1 MTCGRKVNWGRHHP
15 SARLGNVSSVVT
27 STVDSMPSD
36 RIGEAVAASIA
47 EILGGSSV
55 ELRYSPDDAPLP
67 PVADGPG
74 TASAVGAGPPGW
86 KATLTVRLA
95 ERIAPLVTPAI
106 GPLLEILGLLPD
118 AGLRVAASFWTLAG
132 AEPGPL
138 SPALH
143 RALRDMIV
151 VEALGRHHA
160 WGGPAPRSDL
170 IAETVEFLIE
180 LSGTRVESHDLTHGV
195 IITDV
200 LRDAP
205 RLEFRYPRDLRTV
218 KRAPLLF
225 DGQRALLVV
234 DRQGRART
242 ELQSHRLDRLIPQAG
257 AVDAYSAE
265 FSHSGS
271 LVAEATRRLGGVGF
285 FLRAD
290 RTIWVFAG
298 GEPLLMRRAEHW
310 TTFPLALAAAITNA
324 IGGNAAT
331 ADVVV
336 QAAFITSA
344 QRHGAIFAIVDD
356 PKCLDGIVSPKD
368 RYDLR
373 NSFDPMAMQAET
385 RLHHLIEAE
394 DLDAQILARLAAL
407 DGATILDRDGHL
419 LAYGAIVTSSD
430 SQHEGARTAAA
441 TTLSHS
447 AEIVL
452 KVSVDGDITVLRGGE
467 VIATLLG

>member
-1 MTCGRKVNWGRHHP
+1 
-15 SARLGNVSSVVT
+15 VSWVVA
-27 STVDSMPSD
+27 STVDSTPSD
-36 RIGEAVAASIA
+36 PIGEAVAASIA

-67 PVADGPG
+67 PVTAGPG
-74 TASAVGAGPPGW
+74 TVSAVGAGPPGW
-86 KATLTVRLA
+86 QATITVRLA
-95 ERIAPLVTPAI
+95 ERIAPMVTPAI

-118 AGLRVAASFWTLAG
+118 AGLRVAASFGTLARTQ
-132 AEPGPL
+132 PGPL
-138 SPALH
+138 SPALQ

-151 VEALGRHHA
+151 VEALRLHHA
-160 WGGPAPRSDL
+160 WGSSAPRSDL

-200 LRDAP
+200 LIDTP

-225 DGQRALLVV
+225 DGQRAVLVV
-234 DRQGRART
+234 DREGRART
-242 ELQSHRLDRLIPQAG
+242 EVQSHRLDRLSPQPGTA
-257 AVDAYSAE
+257 DAYSAE
-265 FSHSGS
+265 FSHSGA

-298 GEPLLMRRAEHW
+298 GDPLLIRRAEHW

-324 IGGNAAT
+324 IGGHAAT

-336 QAAFITSA
+336 QAAFIISA

-356 PKCLDGIVSPKD
+356 PKRLDEVVSPKD

-373 NSFDPMAMQAET
+373 SSFDPMAMQAET
-385 RLHHLIEAE
+385 RLHHLIEAD
-394 DLDAQILARLAAL
+394 DLDAQTLARLAAL
-407 DGATILDRDGHL
+407 DGATILDRDGRL

>member
-1 MTCGRKVNWGRHHP
+1 
-15 SARLGNVSSVVT
+15 
-27 STVDSMPSD
+27 VDSLPSHP
-36 RIGEAVAASIA
+36 IGEAVAASIA
-47 EILGGSSV
+47 AILGGGSV
-55 ELRYSPDDAPLP
+55 ELRLSPDDAPLP
-67 PVADGPG
+67 VVADGPG
-74 TASAVGAGPPGW
+74 TAHAVGAGPPGW
-86 KATLTVRLA
+86 KATLTVRLS

-106 GPLLEILGLLPD
+106 GPLLEILGLLPE
-118 AGLRVAASFWTLAG
+118 AGLRVAESFWALAG
-132 AEPGPL
+132 TEPEPL
-138 SPALH
+138 SPALY
-143 RALRDMIV
+143 RAVRDMIV

-160 WGGPAPRSDL
+160 WGGPARSDL

-225 DGQRALLVV
+225 DGQRAVLVV

-242 ELQSHRLDRLIPQAG
+242 EVQSHRLDRLSPQAG
-257 AVDAYSAE
+257 GLDAYSAE

-271 LVAEATRRLGGVGF
+271 LVAEATRRLGGIGF

-298 GEPLLMRRAEHW
+298 GDPLLMRRAEHW
-310 TTFPLALAAAITNA
+310 TTFPLALAAAITNS

-336 QAAFITSA
+336 QAAFIISA
-344 QRHGAIFAIVDD
+344 QRHGAILAIVDD
-356 PKCLDGIVSPKD
+356 PKRLDGIVSPKD

-394 DLDAQILARLAAL
+394 ELDAQTLARLAAL

-467 VIATLLG
+467 VVATLLG

>member
-1 MTCGRKVNWGRHHP
+1 MS
-15 SARLGNVSSVVT
+15 SAVT

-36 RIGEAVAASIA
+36 LIGEAVAASIA

-67 PVADGPG
+67 PVTDGPG

-95 ERIAPLVTPAI
+95 ERIAPLATPAI
-106 GPLLEILGLLPD
+106 GPLLDILRLLPD

-132 AEPGPL
+132 SQPGPL
-138 SPALH
+138 GPALR

-160 WGGPAPRSDL
+160 WGGPAHRNNL

-200 LRDAP
+200 LQDAP

-242 ELQSHRLDRLIPQAG
+242 ELQSHRLDRLISQSGG
-257 AVDAYSAE
+257 AVDAYSSE

-298 GEPLLMRRAEHW
+298 GDPLLMRRAEHW
-310 TTFPLALAAAITNA
+310 TTFPLALAAAIANA

-336 QAAFITSA
+336 QAAFIISA
-344 QRHGAIFAIVDD
+344 QRNGAIFAIVDD
-356 PKCLDGIVSPKD
+356 PKRLDGIVSPKD

-373 NSFDPMAMQAET
+373 NFFDPMAMQAET

-394 DLDAQILARLAAL
+394 DLDAQTLARLAAL

-441 TTLSHS
+441 TTLSQS

-452 KVSVDGDITVLRGGE
+452 KVSADGDITVLRDGD

>member
-1 MTCGRKVNWGRHHP
+1 
-15 SARLGNVSSVVT
+15 VSWVIS
-27 STVDSMPSD
+27 STVDSMPSEP
-36 RIGEAVAASIA
+36 IGEAVAASIA

-55 ELRYSPDDAPLP
+55 ELRLSPDDSPLP

-74 TASAVGAGPPGW
+74 TVTAVGPGPPGW
-86 KATLTVRLA
+86 RASLTVRLP

-106 GPLLEILGLLPD
+106 GPLLKILGLLPE
-118 AGLRVAASFWTLAG
+118 AGLRVAASFWALVGT
-132 AEPGPL
+132 ESGPL

-143 RALRDMIV
+143 RAVRDMIV
-151 VEALGRHHA
+151 VEALSRHRA
-160 WGGPAPRSDL
+160 WGGPGLRSEL

-200 LRDAP
+200 LRETP
-205 RLEFRYPRDLRTV
+205 RLEFRYPHDLRTV

-225 DGQRALLVV
+225 DGQRAVLVV

-242 ELQSHRLDRLIPQAG
+242 ELQSHRLDRLGTPAG
-257 AVDAYSAE
+257 ALDAYSAE
-265 FSHSGS
+265 FAYSGS

-298 GEPLLMRRAEHW
+298 GDPLLMRRAEHW
-310 TTFPLALAAAITNA
+310 TTFPLALAAAITTA
-324 IGGNAAT
+324 IGSNAAT

-336 QAAFITSA
+336 QAAFIISA
-344 QRHGAIFAIVDD
+344 QRHGAILAIVDD
-356 PKCLDGIVSPKD
+356 PERLDGIVSPKD
-368 RYDLR
+368 RYDVR
-373 NSFDPMAMQAET
+373 NSFDPTAMQAET

-394 DLDAQILARLAAL
+394 DLDAQTLARLAAL

-419 LAYGAIVTSSD
+419 IAYGAIVTTSD

-452 KVSVDGDITVLRGGE
+452 KVSVDGDITVLRDGE

>member
-1 MTCGRKVNWGRHHP
+1 MI
-15 SARLGNVSSVVT
+15 SST
-27 STVDSMPSD
+27 GGGMPSD
-36 RIGEAVAASIA
+36 PVGEAVAASIA
-47 EILGGSSV
+47 EILGVSSV
-55 ELRYSPDDAPLP
+55 ELRLSPDGAPLP

-86 KATLTVRLA
+86 KATLTIRLP
-95 ERIAPLVTPAI
+95 ERIAPLLAPAI
-106 GPLLEILGLLPD
+106 GPLLEILGLLPE
-118 AGLRVAASFWTLAG
+118 AGLRVAASLWALAATG
-132 AEPGPL
+132 PGPL
-138 SPALH
+138 TPAVQ
-143 RALRDMIV
+143 RAVRDMIV
-151 VEALGRHHA
+151 IEALGRHPA
-160 WGGPAPRSDL
+160 MGGPAPGSDL

-200 LRDAP
+200 LHDTP
-205 RLEFRYPRDLRTV
+205 RLEFSYPRDLRTV

-225 DGQRALLVV
+225 DGQRAVLVV

-242 ELQSHRLDRLIPQAG
+242 EVQSHRIDRLRPPTRAL
-257 AVDAYSAE
+257 DAYSAE

-271 LVAEATRRLGGVGF
+271 LVAEATRRLGGLGF

-298 GEPLLMRRAEHW
+298 GNPLLMRRAEHW

-336 QAAFITSA
+336 QAAFIISA
-344 QRHGAIFAIVDD
+344 QRHGAILAIVDD
-356 PKCLDGIVSPKD
+356 PKRLDGIVSPKD

-373 NSFDPMAMQAET
+373 NSFDPMAMQTET
-385 RLHHLIEAE
+385 RLHHLIEAG
-394 DLDAQILARLAAL
+394 DLDAQTLARLASL
-407 DGATILDRDGHL
+407 DGATILDRDGRL

-452 KVSVDGDITVLRGGE
+452 KVSVDGDLAVLRDGE
-467 VIATLLG
+467 VIVTLLG

>member
-1 MTCGRKVNWGRHHP
+1 MNWGREEP
-15 SARLGNVSSVVT
+15 SATLGNVSWVVT

-36 RIGEAVAASIA
+36 PIGEAVAASIA
-47 EILGGSSV
+47 AILGGSSV

-67 PVADGPG
+67 PVTGGPG

-86 KATLTVRLA
+86 NATITVRLA
-95 ERIAPLVTPAI
+95 ERIAPLVTSAI

-118 AGLRVAASFWTLAG
+118 AGLRVAASFGTLTG
-132 AEPGPL
+132 TEPGAP

-151 VEALGRHHA
+151 VEALGLHHA
-160 WGGPAPRSDL
+160 WGSSAPRNDL

-200 LRDAP
+200 LIDTP

-225 DGQRALLVV
+225 DGQRAVLVV

-242 ELQSHRLDRLIPQAG
+242 ELQSHRLDRLSPQAG
-257 AVDAYSAE
+257 AADAYSAE
-265 FSHSGS
+265 FSHSGA

-298 GEPLLMRRAEHW
+298 GDPLLMRRAEHW

-336 QAAFITSA
+336 QAAFIISA

-356 PKCLDGIVSPKD
+356 PKCLDEVVSPKD

-373 NSFDPMAMQAET
+373 SSFDPMAMQAET

-394 DLDAQILARLAAL
+394 DLDAQTLARLAAL

-430 SQHEGARTAAA
+430 SQHEEARTAAA
-441 TTLSHS
+441 TTHSHS